1 MRHTRLLISFVTI
14 LAISSALWANCT
26 FATGTD
32 ETLTPDQNQETS
44 PDSEESDNSS
54 NTSGNAPIGGGSNAD
69 NEQEPAPDKPEE
81 PEEPETPTVTQ
92 PVPQP
97 EDTDVAPST
106 PDTKPPT
113 QAPVVPP
120 VQTPQPNISGN
131 TSSSNQTPVNG
142 LAQPESDQPIVAE
155 DSTEAESTIDVPQ
168 TGLTEMASSTFNPF
182 AFAMLVLAGIT
193 IASAGV
199 IVVLLG
205 KAARRGQEIL

>member
-14 LAISSALWANCT
+14 LAMSSALWVNYT
-26 FATGTD
+26 FAMGTD
-32 ETLTPDQNQETS
+32 ETLTPDQNQETT

-69 NEQEPAPDKPEE
+69 NEQESAPDKPEE
-81 PEEPETPTVTQ
+81 PEIPTITQ

-106 PDTKPPT
+106 PDTKPST

-142 LAQPESDQPIVAE
+142 FAQPESDQPVVTE
-155 DSTEAESTIDVPQ
+155 DSIEAESTIDVPQ
-168 TGLTEMASSTFNPF
+168 TGLTEIISSTFNPF

-205 KAARRGQEIL
+205 KAARREREIL